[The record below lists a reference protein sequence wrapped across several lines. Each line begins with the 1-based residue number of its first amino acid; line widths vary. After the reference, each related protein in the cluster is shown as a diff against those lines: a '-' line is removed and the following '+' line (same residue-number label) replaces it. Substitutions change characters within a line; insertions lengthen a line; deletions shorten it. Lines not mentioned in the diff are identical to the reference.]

1 MMTDKTNEKISPKL
15 IAAILATGILNFA
28 GITVETAMNITF
40 PILIEQFNIGISTV
54 QWMTTLY
61 LLVVAATVPI
71 SSFLK
76 RRFTLKKLF
85 IVANLCFIAGVVMDI
100 IAPSFS
106 ILLLGRFAQGVGTG
120 IALPLMFNI
129 ILEQVPRQK
138 LGTMIGLGTLITAVA
153 PTVGPTFGG
162 VMARS
167 LGWRYIFIC
176 LLPIL
181 IFSFILGIMTIE
193 QKTAPQKIKLDVISF
208 VAIVVTLV
216 GFIYSLSNI
225 SSMPFVSLHV
235 LGAFVMGAIGL
246 GLFIYR
252 SSRQTSPLINL
263 DVFKNVSFDGHAISS
278 FILLASL
285 LGLNLVLPNYIQLVN
300 GDSAVAAGL
309 AVLPGTI
316 LNAVCVSFSGRIYD
330 AIGAAKPIL
339 FGTALSIISLVLF
352 CLMSGNLTNLTISI
366 LFAVYCIGFG
376 LTSGNVLTNGLAQ
389 LPKDLQTDGNAAI
402 MTLQQFAGAFG
413 TSITAIIIAF
423 SQKSAISKVIG
434 TQHGSRNALILFLMM
449 AALEFAILYFVIK
462 VYRQDKTKA

>member
-85 IVANLCFIAGVVMDI
+85 IVANICFIAGVVMDI

-162 VMARS
+162 VMASS

-225 SSMPFVSLHV
+225 SSM
-235 LGAFVMGAIGL
+235 
-246 GLFIYR
+246 
-252 SSRQTSPLINL
+252 
-263 DVFKNVSFDGHAISS
+263 
-278 FILLASL
+278 
-285 LGLNLVLPNYIQLVN
+285 
-300 GDSAVAAGL
+300 
-309 AVLPGTI
+309 
-316 LNAVCVSFSGRIYD
+316 
-330 AIGAAKPIL
+330 
-339 FGTALSIISLVLF
+339 
-352 CLMSGNLTNLTISI
+352 
-366 LFAVYCIGFG
+366 
-376 LTSGNVLTNGLAQ
+376 
-389 LPKDLQTDGNAAI
+389 
-402 MTLQQFAGAFG
+402 
-413 TSITAIIIAF
+413 
-423 SQKSAISKVIG
+423 
-434 TQHGSRNALILFLMM
+434 
-449 AALEFAILYFVIK
+449 
-462 VYRQDKTKA
+462 

>member
-85 IVANLCFIAGVVMDI
+85 IVANICFIAGVVMDI

-162 VMARS
+162 VMASS

-193 QKTAPQKIKLDVISF
+193 QKTEPQKIKLDVVSF
-208 VAIVVTLV
+208 IAIVATLV
-216 GFIYSLSNI
+216 GFIYSLSNLSAMSFI
-225 SSMPFVSLHV
+225 SLHV
-235 LGAFVMGAIGL
+235 LGAFVMGIVGL
-246 GLFIYR
+246 GIFIYR
-252 SSRQTSPLINL
+252 SNHQESPLINL
-263 DVFKNVSFDGHAISS
+263 VVFKNVSFDGHAVSS

-285 LGLNLVLPNYIQLVN
+285 LGLNLVLPNYIQLV
-300 GDSAVAAGL
+300 
-309 AVLPGTI
+309 
-316 LNAVCVSFSGRIYD
+316 
-330 AIGAAKPIL
+330 
-339 FGTALSIISLVLF
+339 
-352 CLMSGNLTNLTISI
+352 
-366 LFAVYCIGFG
+366 
-376 LTSGNVLTNGLAQ
+376 
-389 LPKDLQTDGNAAI
+389 
-402 MTLQQFAGAFG
+402 
-413 TSITAIIIAF
+413 
-423 SQKSAISKVIG
+423 
-434 TQHGSRNALILFLMM
+434 
-449 AALEFAILYFVIK
+449 
-462 VYRQDKTKA
+462 

>member
-1 MMTDKTNEKISPKL
+1 MTEQTNDKISPKL

-40 PILIEQFNIGISTV
+40 PILIEQFHIDISTV

-76 RRFTLKKLF
+76 RRFTLKRLF
-85 IVANLCFIAGVVMDI
+85 IVANLCFIAGVVLDSL
-100 IAPSFS
+100 APTFS
-106 ILLLGRFAQGVGTG
+106 ILLLGRFAQGIGTG

-162 VMARS
+162 VMASS

-181 IFSFILGIMTIE
+181 LVSFVLGIMTIE
-193 QKTAPQKIKLDVISF
+193 QKTEPQKLKLDVISF
-208 VAIVVTLV
+208 VAIAVTLV
-216 GFIYSLSNI
+216 GFIYSLSHL
-225 SSMPFVSLHV
+225 SSMPLMSPQV
-235 LGAFVMGAIGL
+235 LGAFIMGAFGL
-246 GLFIYR
+246 GIFIYR
-252 SSRQTSPLINL
+252 SNRQASPLINL
-263 DVFKNVSFDGHAISS
+263 AVFKNVSFDGHAISS
-278 FILLASL
+278 FILLGSL

-316 LNAVCVSFSGRIYD
+316 LNAVFVSFSGRIYD

-339 FGTALSIISLVLF
+339 FGTALSMLALACF
-352 CLMSGNLTNLTISI
+352 CFMSGNLTNLTISI
-366 LFAVYCIGFG
+366 LFGIYCIGFG

-423 SQKSAISKVIG
+423 SQKSALSKAIG
-434 TQHGSRNALILFLMM
+434 TQQGSRNALILFLIM
-449 AALEFAILYFVIK
+449 AGLEFVMLYVVIK
-462 VYRQDKTKA
+462 VYRQEQTVS

>member
-1 MMTDKTNEKISPKL
+1 MVL
-15 IAAILATGILNFA
+15 
-28 GITVETAMNITF
+28 
-40 PILIEQFNIGISTV
+40 
-54 QWMTTLY
+54 
-61 LLVVAATVPI
+61 
-71 SSFLK
+71 
-76 RRFTLKKLF
+76 
-85 IVANLCFIAGVVMDI
+85 
-100 IAPSFS
+100 PS
-106 ILLLGRFAQGVGTG
+106 FAQGVGTG

-162 VMARS
+162 VMASS

-263 DVFKNVSFDGHAISS
+263 DVFKNK
-278 FILLASL
+278 FIAF
-285 LGLNLVLPNYIQLVN
+285 NFFAKLV
-300 GDSAVAAGL
+300 
-309 AVLPGTI
+309 
-316 LNAVCVSFSGRIYD
+316 
-330 AIGAAKPIL
+330 
-339 FGTALSIISLVLF
+339 
-352 CLMSGNLTNLTISI
+352 GNL
-366 LFAVYCIGFG
+366 
-376 LTSGNVLTNGLAQ
+376 
-389 LPKDLQTDGNAAI
+389 KR
-402 MTLQQFAGAFG
+402 
-413 TSITAIIIAF
+413 
-423 SQKSAISKVIG
+423 SAI
-434 TQHGSRNALILFLMM
+434 A
-449 AALEFAILYFVIK
+449 
-462 VYRQDKTKA
+462 